1 MRKTQ
6 RKALPDTASQIDVVT
21 LAVFVAGGHQ
31 RAVDTEDVAVK
42 AQELAP
48 GRFSWRKYPGQ
59 INLELI
65 RVYLSDAKKPSKGG
79 WLTGSGRRGW
89 LLTPAGLV
97 WAKRN
102 AKKLLGMNLERGREQ
117 SRSGSVDENRWRRE
131 RARIMATPAWEKW
144 QTGEIGVTTPE
155 ASEVFR
161 IDSYIVGPMRAA
173 KVMRMRA
180 LFDADP
186 RLGPFLARM
195 AKLIEHE
202 EVSR

>member
-1 MRKTQ
+1 MVIQ
-6 RKALPDTASQIDVVT
+6 Q
-21 LAVFVAGGHQ
+21 
-31 RAVDTEDVAVK
+31 AVDTEDVAVK

-48 GRFSWRKYPGQ
+48 GRFSWRKHPGQ

-79 WLTGSGRRGW
+79 WLTRSGRRGW

-102 AKKLLGMNLERGREQ
+102 AKKLLGLNLERGTEQ

-131 RARIMATPAWEKW
+131 RARIMATTAWEKW
-144 QTGEIGVTTPE
+144 QTGESEVTPPE

-161 IDSYIVGPMRAA
+161 IDSYVVGPMRDA
-173 KVMRMRA
+173 KVTRMHA

-195 AKLIEHE
+195 AKLIELE